1 MSILKKIILIITSI
15 LFLINNSNA
24 VENKILFKINNEIIT
39 SLDIFDELKYLVTL
53 NNELRSIENAQ
64 KFEIAKNSLI
74 REKIKE
80 IELKKKVNEIKIEE
94 GLLQNVLIDSFKKEN
109 FQSISDFENYFL
121 KVGINPDSI
130 KKKITIEVL
139 WNQLIY
145 SKYIQSVKIDKKEI
159 KDDLLNNNKQKE
171 FLLSEILFNIN
182 EGEQLDLK
190 FKSIKDSIKEKS
202 FSETAIIFS
211 RSDTANKGGKLG
223 WIKEASMNL
232 KIKKQLDNTKIGN
245 HTNPIVIPGGFLIL
259 KKEDYREVNIDID
272 FEKEFEIIIKEKT
285 NKQLNQFSNIYFNK
299 IKKNIV
305 INEL

>member
-1 MSILKKIILIITSI
+1 MSKLKKLILTIASI
-15 LFLINNSNA
+15 LFLFNNSNA

-53 NNELRSIENAQ
+53 NDELRSIEKEQ

-80 IELKKKVNEIKIEE
+80 IELKKKVKEIKIEE
-94 GLLQNVLIDSFKKEN
+94 SLLQNVLINN
-109 FQSISDFENYFL
+109 FRNKQIQSISDFENYFL
-121 KVGINPDSI
+121 KLGINPESI
-130 KKKITIEVL
+130 KKKITIEIL

-145 SKYIQSVKIDKKEI
+145 SKYIQSVKIDKKVI
-159 KDDLLNNNKQKE
+159 KNNLLNNNKQKE
-171 FLLSEILFNIN
+171 FLLSEILFSIN
-182 EGEQLDLK
+182 EGEQLDQK
-190 FKSIKDSIKEKS
+190 FKSIKESIKEKS

-245 HTNPIVIPGGFLIL
+245 HTDPIVIPGGFLIL
-259 KKEDYREVNIDID
+259 KKEDYREINSDID
-272 FEKEFEIIIKEKT
+272 FDKEFEIIVKEKT

-299 IKKNIV
+299 TKKNIV

>member
-1 MSILKKIILIITSI
+1 MSILKKIILTITSI
-15 LFLINNSNA
+15 LFLIINSNA

-94 GLLQNVLIDSFKKEN
+94 GLLQNVLIDYFKKEN

-130 KKKITIEVL
+130 KRKITIEIL

-211 RSDTANKGGKLG
+211 ISDTANKGGKLG

-232 KIKKQLDNTKIGN
+232 KIKKQLDNIKIGN

>member
-1 MSILKKIILIITSI
+1 MSILKKIILTITSI

-94 GLLQNVLIDSFKKEN
+94 GLLQNVLIDYFKKEN

-130 KKKITIEVL
+130 KRKITIEIL

-211 RSDTANKGGKLG
+211 ISDTANKGGKLG

-232 KIKKQLDNTKIGN
+232 KIKKQLDNIKIGN